1 MKITVEVQNDA
12 GEVVVKY
19 TSHNCVPANTVTVW
33 IGQARWACMDDAM
46 NTYAREIESEKPRKN
61 LDKTVREN

>member
-12 GEVVVKY
+12 GEVVAKY
-19 TSHNCVPANTVTVW
+19 TSHNCVPANTVTVY
-33 IGQARWACMDDAM
+33 IGGARWMCVDDAS
-46 NTYAREIESEKPRKN
+46 NTYIRELEQQKPRKN